1 MAWRRTRIS
10 EPAPRRGARHGRHG
24 REGRSAVVRPPL
36 PPLDTR
42 VERFDLAVGSAAEF
56 LRSAWPEL
64 REVSFEIAD
73 MPAQSDDDGIPRWT
87 VLADAKRI
95 IVYRLPIE
103 RLSHL
108 HRNDDLHR
116 RMMIE
121 GFVFRA
127 AAEYLDRDP
136 WDLGPERFRYF

>member
-1 MAWRRTRIS
+1 
-10 EPAPRRGARHGRHG
+10 
-24 REGRSAVVRPPL
+24 VVRPPL

-42 VERFDLAVGSAAEF
+42 IDRFDLAVATAAEF

-64 REVSFEIAD
+64 RDVRFDVAD
-73 MPAQSDDDGIPRWT
+73 MPPAADADGIPRWK
-87 VLADAKRI
+87 VLADERRI
-95 IVYRLPIE
+95 ILYRLPIE

-116 RMMIE
+116 RMMVE
-121 GFVFRA
+121 SCVFRA

>member
-1 MAWRRTRIS
+1 M
-10 EPAPRRGARHGRHG
+10 
-24 REGRSAVVRPPL
+24 
-36 PPLDTR
+36 
-42 VERFDLAVGSAAEF
+42 ERFDLVVGTSAEF

-64 REVSFEIAD
+64 REVSFEVAD
-73 MPAQSDDDGIPRWT
+73 MPRESDDQGIPRWT
-87 VLADAKRI
+87 ALREAKRI
-95 IVYRLPIE
+95 ILYRLPIE

-121 GFVFRA
+121 GCVFRA

-136 WDLGPERFRYF
+136 WDLGPERFRFF